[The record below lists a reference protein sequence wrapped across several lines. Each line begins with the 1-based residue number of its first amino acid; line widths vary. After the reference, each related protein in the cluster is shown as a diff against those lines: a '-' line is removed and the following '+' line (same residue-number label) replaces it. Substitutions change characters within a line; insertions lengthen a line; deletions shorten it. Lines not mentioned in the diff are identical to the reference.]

1 MQDCVVRPVNFDC
14 AEIACCAR
22 LCSAESAVPFGYLII
37 KERVMRTV
45 FTTKDVHP
53 RDRFDYWHSVACR
66 EIVEHESIPASR
78 IDFEAEIE
86 VGSVGAL
93 ELVAF
98 RNSPLRVEH
107 GQAHISRS
115 RSEQL
120 LLCRE
125 TSGSLSF
132 EQDGR
137 QITLHPGDMTLLD
150 PALPYSASFS
160 FGSRTLVLKLPRR
173 ELEARLGKTRNMAAR
188 LIQSGTTEDILT
200 SSFTAGLPALAGE
213 VRPVCGQL
221 VANFMLD
228 LVALSLAKA
237 VETTSPRISSTKAM
251 AILQI
256 RAAVKARLADPALDV
271 QGIADAVGFS
281 VRYANNILASQ
292 DTSIGRLILT
302 ERLERCR
309 QALEDP
315 VQSGRSVSEVAFG
328 WGFSDLTHFG
338 RCFKKA
344 YGMSPSDYQVAHRK
358 T

>member
-1 MQDCVVRPVNFDC
+1 
-14 AEIACCAR
+14 
-22 LCSAESAVPFGYLII
+22 
-37 KERVMRTV
+37 
-45 FTTKDVHP
+45 
-53 RDRFDYWHSVACR
+53 VACR
-66 EIVEHESIPASR
+66 EIVEHESIPESR
-78 IDFEAEIE
+78 IHFDAEIE

-93 ELVAF
+93 DLVAF
-98 RNSPLRVEH
+98 QNSPLRVEH
-107 GQAHISRS
+107 GQIHISRKS
-115 RSEQL
+115 SEHL
-120 LLCRE
+120 FLCRE
-125 TSGSLSF
+125 TSGRLSV

-137 QITLHPGDMTLLD
+137 QITLQPGEMTLLD
-150 PALPYSASFS
+150 PALPYSAGFA

-173 ELEARLGKTRNMAAR
+173 ELQTRLGKTRSMVAR
-188 LIQSGTTEDILT
+188 LIQPDSTEDSLT
-200 SSFTAGLPALAGE
+200 SSFTAGLPALAGQ

-221 VANFMLD
+221 AAGFMLD

-237 VETTSPRISSTKAM
+237 VEGTTPRVSSTKAM

-256 RAAVKARLADPALDV
+256 RAAINARLADPTVDV
-271 QGIADAVGFS
+271 QSIADAVGLS

-344 YGMSPSDYQVAHRK
+344 YGMSPSDYQLSRRK

>member
-1 MQDCVVRPVNFDC
+1 
-14 AEIACCAR
+14 
-22 LCSAESAVPFGYLII
+22 
-37 KERVMRTV
+37 
-45 FTTKDVHP
+45 
-53 RDRFDYWHSVACR
+53 VACR
-66 EIVEHESIPASR
+66 EIVEHDSFPESR
-78 IDFEAEIE
+78 IHFDAEIE

-93 ELVAF
+93 DLVAF
-98 RNSPLRVEH
+98 QNSPLRVEH
-107 GQAHISRS
+107 GQIHISRKS
-115 RSEQL
+115 SEHL
-120 LLCRE
+120 FLCRE
-125 TSGSLSF
+125 TSGRLSV

-137 QITLHPGDMTLLD
+137 QITLHPGEMTLLD
-150 PALPYSASFS
+150 PALPYSASFA

-173 ELEARLGKTRNMAAR
+173 ELQTRLGKTRSMVAR
-188 LIQSGTTEDILT
+188 LIQPDSTEDSLT
-200 SSFTAGLPALAGE
+200 SSFTARLPALAGQ

-221 VANFMLD
+221 AAGFMLD
-228 LVALSLAKA
+228 LVALSLAKS
-237 VETTSPRISSTKAM
+237 VEGTTPRVSSTKAM

-256 RAAVKARLADPALDV
+256 RAAINTRLADPALDV
-271 QGIADAVGFS
+271 QSIADAVGLS

-315 VQSGRSVSEVAFG
+315 VQSGRSLSEVAFG

-344 YGMSPSDYQVAHRK
+344 YGMSPSDYQLSHRK

>member
-1 MQDCVVRPVNFDC
+1 
-14 AEIACCAR
+14 
-22 LCSAESAVPFGYLII
+22 
-37 KERVMRTV
+37 
-45 FTTKDVHP
+45 VHP
-53 RDRFDYWHSVACR
+53 RDRFDYWHSVACK
-66 EIVEHESIPASR
+66 EIVEHESFPVSR
-78 IDFEAEIE
+78 LQFEAEIE
-86 VGSVGAL
+86 VGSVGPL
-93 ELVAF
+93 DLVAF
-98 RNSPLRVEH
+98 QNSPLKVEH
-107 GQAHISRS
+107 GQAHISR
-115 RSEQL
+115 RSSEHL
-120 LLCRE
+120 FLCQE
-125 TSGSLSF
+125 TSGLVSV
-132 EQDGR
+132 EQEGR
-137 QITLHPGDMTLLD
+137 QITLSPGDMMLLD
-150 PALPYSASFS
+150 PALPYSASFP

-173 ELEARLGKTRNMAAR
+173 ELQTRLGKTRSMVAR
-188 LIQSGTTEDILT
+188 LIQLGSTEDSLAL
-200 SSFTAGLPALAGE
+200 SFTAGLPALAGQ

-237 VETTSPRISSTKAM
+237 VEGTTPRVSSSKAM

-271 QGIADAVGFS
+271 QSIADAVGLS

-344 YGMSPSDYQVAHRK
+344 YGMSPSDYQLSRRK
-358 T
+358 TQTGCR

>member
-1 MQDCVVRPVNFDC
+1 
-14 AEIACCAR
+14 
-22 LCSAESAVPFGYLII
+22 
-37 KERVMRTV
+37 
-45 FTTKDVHP
+45 
-53 RDRFDYWHSVACR
+53 VACR
-66 EIVEHESIPASR
+66 EIVEHDSFPESR
-78 IDFEAEIE
+78 IHFDAEIE

-93 ELVAF
+93 NLVAF
-98 RNSPLRVEH
+98 QNSPLRVEH
-107 GQAHISRS
+107 GQIHISRKS
-115 RSEQL
+115 SEHL
-120 LLCRE
+120 FLCRE
-125 TSGSLSF
+125 ISGRLSV

-137 QITLHPGDMTLLD
+137 QITLHPGEMTLLD
-150 PALPYSASFS
+150 PALPYSASFA

-173 ELEARLGKTRNMAAR
+173 ELQTRLGKTRSMVAR
-188 LIQSGTTEDILT
+188 LIQPGSTEDSLT
-200 SSFTAGLPALAGE
+200 SSFTAGLPALAGQ

-221 VANFMLD
+221 AAGFMLD

-237 VETTSPRISSTKAM
+237 VEGTTPRVSSTKAM

-256 RAAVKARLADPALDV
+256 RAAINTRLADPALDV
-271 QGIADAVGFS
+271 QSIADAVGLS

-344 YGMSPSDYQVAHRK
+344 YGMSPSDYQLSHRK

>member
-1 MQDCVVRPVNFDC
+1 
-14 AEIACCAR
+14 
-22 LCSAESAVPFGYLII
+22 L
-37 KERVMRTV
+37 RTV
-45 FTTKDVHP
+45 FTTRDVHP

-66 EIVEHESIPASR
+66 EIVEHESVPVSPVQ
-78 IDFEAEIE
+78 FEAEIE

-98 RNSPLRVEH
+98 QNSPLRVEH
-107 GQAHISRS
+107 GQAHISRTS
-115 RSEQL
+115 LEHL
-120 LLCRE
+120 FLCRE
-125 TSGSLSF
+125 TSGLVSV
-132 EQDGR
+132 EQEGR
-137 QITLHPGDMTLLD
+137 QITLRPGNMMLLD

-173 ELEARLGKTRNMAAR
+173 ELQTRLGKTRSMVAR
-188 LIQSGTTEDILT
+188 LIKLGSTEDSLA
-200 SSFTAGLPALAGE
+200 SSFTAGLPALAGQ

-237 VETTSPRISSTKAM
+237 VEDTTPRVSSSKAM

-256 RAAVKARLADPALDV
+256 RAAIKTRWADPGLDV
-271 QGIADAVGFS
+271 QSIADAVGLS
-281 VRYANNILASQ
+281 VRYANAILASQ

-309 QALEDP
+309 QAFEDP
-315 VQSGRSVSEVAFG
+315 VQSGRSVSEIAFG

-344 YGMSPSDYQVAHRK
+344 YGMSPSGYQLSHRK
-358 T
+358 S

>member
-1 MQDCVVRPVNFDC
+1 
-14 AEIACCAR
+14 
-22 LCSAESAVPFGYLII
+22 L
-37 KERVMRTV
+37 RTV
-45 FTTKDVHP
+45 FTTRDVHP
-53 RDRFDYWHSVACR
+53 RDRLDYWHSVACK
-66 EIVEHESIPASR
+66 EIVEHDSVPVSR
-78 IDFEAEIE
+78 VHFEAEIE
-86 VGSVGAL
+86 VGSLGAL

-98 RNSPLRVEH
+98 QNSPLRVEH

-115 RSEQL
+115 SSEHL
-120 LLCRE
+120 FLCRE
-125 TSGSLSF
+125 TSGSVSV
-132 EQDGR
+132 EQEGR
-137 QITLHPGDMTLLD
+137 HITLQAGNMTLLD
-150 PALPYSASFS
+150 PGLPYSASFS

-173 ELEARLGKTRNMAAR
+173 ELQTRLGITRSMVAR
-188 LIQSGTTEDILT
+188 LIQLGSAEDNLA

-237 VETTSPRISSTKAM
+237 VEGATPRVSSSKAM

-256 RAAVKARLADPALDV
+256 RAAIKTRLADPGLDV
-271 QGIADAVGFS
+271 QSIADAVGLS
-281 VRYANNILASQ
+281 VRYTNHLLASQ

-315 VQSGRSVSEVAFG
+315 VQSGRSVSEIAFG

-344 YGMSPSDYQVAHRK
+344 YGMSPSDYQLSHRK